1 MFHTNQDS
9 EYAPLFGAIP
19 AAVVE
24 GQKRA
29 RRRVLIFFAIY
40 VITGI
45 TSRGY
50 PIFSITILTQFL
62 SIWVWS
68 R

>member
-45 TSRGY
+45 TSRV
-50 PIFSITILTQFL
+50 TQYSPLLFL
-62 SIWVWS
+62 LNSCSIWVWS